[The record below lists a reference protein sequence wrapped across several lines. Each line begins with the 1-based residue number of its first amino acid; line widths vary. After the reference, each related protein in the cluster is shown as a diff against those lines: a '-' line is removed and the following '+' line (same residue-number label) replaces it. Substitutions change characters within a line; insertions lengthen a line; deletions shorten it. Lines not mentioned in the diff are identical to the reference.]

1 MGSHTETHSQTVG
14 RYNKLDLTDEQKKQL
29 SDYFNN
35 LGQDRQQF
43 IDYYKQWSNPEAGS
57 IQDKLRKTA
66 LGENLNYVNPYEQ
79 KMLDDS
85 IDQRNHDIQRTI
97 DAAGRLGSSKN
108 YEAIANNTDSMR
120 NQFMANNI
128 NRNRAEQQAAINEYL
143 GGLSNS
149 IGRQQGIDLSLPSI
163 LRQYINSYN
172 TDTQSVTEK
181 RSNLSSILG
190 GIGSIIPIIWG

>member
-120 NQFMANNI
+120 NQFMANTI
-128 NRNRAEQQAAINEYL
+128 NRNRAEQQSAL
-143 GGLSNS
+143 L
-149 IGRQQGIDLSLPSI
+149 
-163 LRQYINSYN
+163 
-172 TDTQSVTEK
+172 
-181 RSNLSSILG
+181 
-190 GIGSIIPIIWG
+190 